1 MLYNNDAL
9 AIILLCSKIG
19 YNDENPP
26 LTENEW
32 FKLSIALEKAELTP
46 ADLLNFDEA
55 ECAFSLKVP
64 ENKAKRLC
72 MRIRNSDNLLSETAA
87 LDALGVKIITQADA
101 DFPKRLIAKLK
112 EECPPLLYYTGNI
125 GLANAE
131 SCAVL
136 GSRNY
141 LECDIGFAKQI
152 SERLINNEYIIAT
165 GGGSGIDRE
174 VERFTYKHNGCV
186 IQYCAGD
193 IMKSMHDPFYSEQLE
208 KRSLLML
215 STVTPR
221 AEFSLEYARRRNKL
235 IYANSKYAFLVNATS
250 GRVTYTGAKEALE
263 KQLCEVYCW
272 NNPAYKGNLELID
285 FGAKPVNA
293 VVRDSK

>member
-1 MLYNNDAL
+1 MQLQLLHTLFRYAAAHGAAGDDRAVSPVSDDVPLFRQKLVGL
-9 AIILLCSKIG
+9 AHRHHV
-19 YNDENPP
+19 D
-26 LTENEW
+26 
-32 FKLSIALEKAELTP
+32 
-46 ADLLNFDEA
+46 
-55 ECAFSLKVP
+55 
-64 ENKAKRLC
+64 
-72 MRIRNSDNLLSETAA
+72 AA
-87 LDALGVKIITQADA
+87 LLGEGTDGRQPVACFNFAPGNGQHY
-101 DFPKRLIAKLK
+101 LIAKLK